1 MSVTYRAI
9 DWNRQKRRYDLWL
22 VASVVLALGAFTGV
36 SLRLSPHF
44 TAETLILRSTAVA
57 AFLLLHLVLCIGPLC
72 RLQPRFLPL
81 LYNRRHLGVTL
92 FLLGAIH
99 ATFATIQFH
108 ALGDVNPLESIFSA
122 YSDDYRILTDGR
134 VNLAHFPFEP
144 FGAFALVILFL
155 MAATS
160 HDFWLRT
167 LGASFWK
174 TLHFGAYAVYG
185 LILVHIALGILQSER
200 STVYPSLIAIGFTL
214 VAGLHLAAARQERRF
229 DFRSG
234 PTAHEGFVAACTVQ
248 EVPGGHGKVVV
259 TNGHRIALFR
269 QNDRIFAT
277 SNVCRH
283 QGGPLGEGRMVDNCI
298 TCPWHGWNYRPED
311 GCSPPPFQER
321 IETYETRIV
330 GDTVL
335 VRLVPNPPG
344 TRVAGSPVPISSL

>member
-1 MSVTYRAI
+1 MSVAYRAI
-9 DWNRQKRRYDLWL
+9 DWNQQKRRYDLGV
-22 VASVVLALGAFTGV
+22 VAAVVLALGAFTGV

-44 TAETLILRSTAVA
+44 TAEILLLRGTAVA

-92 FLLGAIH
+92 FLLGGIH
-99 ATFATIQFH
+99 ATLATIQFH
-108 ALGDVNPLESIFSA
+108 ALGDVSPLESIFSA

-144 FGAFALVILFL
+144 FGAIALVILFL

-160 HDFWLRT
+160 HDFWLRS
-167 LGASFWK
+167 LGPSFWK
-174 TLHFGAYAVYG
+174 TLHFGAYAAYG
-185 LILVHIALGILQSER
+185 LILAHVALGILQSER

-214 VAGLHLAAARQERRF
+214 VAGLHLAAARQERRIDTRCGTPVRD
-229 DFRSG
+229 DF
-234 PTAHEGFVAACTVQ
+234 ATVCKLE
-248 EVPGGHGKVVV
+248 EVPEGRGRVVV
-259 TNGHRIALFR
+259 TNGRRIALFR
-269 QNDRIFAT
+269 HGNRIFAT

-283 QGGPLGEGRMVDNCI
+283 QGGPLGEGRMVDGCI
-298 TCPWHGWNYRPED
+298 TCPWHGWNYQPQD

-335 VRLVPNPPG
+335 VRRDPNPPG
-344 TRVAGSPVPISSL
+344 TCVAGSPVPNPFL